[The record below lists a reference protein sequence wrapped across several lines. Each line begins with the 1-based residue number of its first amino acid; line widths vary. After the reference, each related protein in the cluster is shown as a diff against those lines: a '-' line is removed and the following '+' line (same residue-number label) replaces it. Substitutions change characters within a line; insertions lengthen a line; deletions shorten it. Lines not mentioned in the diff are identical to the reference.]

1 MTIDTRIPVDPTS
14 KEPKYARCVDNQEF
28 WVPLMEKAY
37 AKLHRHYEALNGG
50 KMGEGMVDISGGVS
64 EKFNLTAP
72 ETLEMINNGTL
83 WKQMK

>member
-1 MTIDTRIPVDPTS
+1 
-14 KEPKYARCVDNQEF
+14 
-28 WVPLMEKAY
+28 MEKAY

-72 ETLEMINNGTL
+72 ETLEMINNGTF